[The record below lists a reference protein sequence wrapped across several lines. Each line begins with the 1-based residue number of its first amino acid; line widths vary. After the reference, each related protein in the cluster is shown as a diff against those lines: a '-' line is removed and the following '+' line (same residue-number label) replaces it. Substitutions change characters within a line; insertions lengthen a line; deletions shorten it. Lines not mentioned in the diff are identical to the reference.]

1 MTFKTWRTGVHFQ
14 QDKAL
19 AVSLTKEKSGWRL
32 RRWWRIPLTPG
43 VIQDGVIVNLAQLEN
58 SLSSWSQMLP
68 RHHRIF
74 LAFPAGRTLQKQFP
88 GPATQLRESEQATW
102 MISALA
108 RELEMPPE
116 KLCFDY
122 TQDTFSRACHV
133 TAAQHNDVSALLT
146 LAETLRLRLAAITP
160 DASAL
165 ANLLPFAAAPAQCI
179 AWQDETHW
187 LWAMRHQWGRQRITD
202 ARSVTDLAARLALRP
217 DDIVHFTREGPDPF
231 SCVALSQPP
240 LPPCGADF
248 TVALALAMGERN
260 A

>member
-1 MTFKTWRTGVHFQ
+1 MTFKTWRTGVHLQ
-14 QDKAL
+14 QDKVL

-32 RRWWRIPLTPG
+32 RRWWRIPLSPG
-43 VIQDGVIVNLAQLEN
+43 IIQDGVIINLAQLETV
-58 SLSSWSQMLP
+58 LSPWSQMLP
-68 RHHRIF
+68 RQHRLF
-74 LAFPAGRTLQKQFP
+74 LAFPASRTLQKQFP

-102 MISALA
+102 MVSALA
-108 RELEMPPE
+108 RELEMAPE

-122 TQDTFSRACHV
+122 TQDTFSRSCHV

-146 LAETLRLRLAAITP
+146 LAERLRLRLTAITP

-165 ANLLPFAAAPAQCI
+165 ANLLPFALAPAQCV

-187 LWAMRHQWGRQRITD
+187 LWAMRHQWGRKMI
-202 ARSVTDLAARLALRP
+202 AEAVSVNDLAAQLALHP
-217 DDIVHFTREGPDPF
+217 EDIVHFTLNGPDPF

-240 LPPCGADF
+240 LPTCGVDF

-260 A
+260 E